1 MSDVNE
7 FNVETQEF
15 VLRPY
20 TDEEIEIND
29 AANNKDTSEYEVS
42 KPIVLSQIQLDSIA
56 SLMDLGLTEDAAK
69 KIIGVA

>member
-20 TDEEIEIND
+20 TDEEIEINN
-29 AANNKDTSEYEVS
+29 AANNKDTSE
-42 KPIVLSQIQLDSIA
+42 
-56 SLMDLGLTEDAAK
+56 
-69 KIIGVA
+69 